1 MIPFLFILSSFFR
14 RDWCKSQFLFYI
26 IMDYKSKQWIHK
38 REAILRR
45 DKYQC
50 QLSKRYGK
58 IRQAEVV
65 HHIFP
70 VSQFPEYQWQDWNLI
85 SITMDEHNKLH
96 DRVTGQLTDY
106 GKKLMQR
113 TARKYGVNIG

>member
-1 MIPFLFILSSFFR
+1 
-14 RDWCKSQFLFYI
+14 
-26 IMDYKSKQWIHK
+26 MDYKSKRWIHK
-38 REAILRR
+38 RDKILRR

-70 VSQFPEYQWQDWNLI
+70 ASDYPEYEWCDWNLI
-85 SITMDEHNKLH
+85 SITNEMHNKLH
-96 DRVTGQLTDY
+96 DRNNDSLTEM
-106 GKKLMQR
+106 GKNLMYR
-113 TARKYGVNIG
+113 TARRQGIRVSPPGVGS